1 MKKHLKIAALTIVS
15 LLAFASCST
24 VKKLPED
31 LSGKAH
37 ARFVGIWTLT
47 GVNYEGTTP
56 GTIQTIFDQGAPA
69 DFIGSTWNLTNS
81 GEGIYTL
88 TNGTIQS
95 IFWSN
100 NNTNGA
106 VFQFKKLYKGD
117 SARKVQDG
125 YVLTVSD
132 ISAANMTLKA
142 PVTIGND
149 TVYVV
154 FSFSKT
160 Q

>member
-1 MKKHLKIAALTIVS
+1 MKKHLQIAALGIFAI
-15 LLAFASCST
+15 LAFASCST
-24 VKKLPED
+24 VKKIPED

-37 ARFVGIWTLT
+37 AQFVGIWTLT
-47 GVNYEGTTP
+47 AVNYEGTTP
-56 GTIQTIFDQGAPA
+56 GNIQTIFDQGAPA

-81 GEGIYTL
+81 GEGLYTL
-88 TNGTIQS
+88 TGGTIQA

-106 VFQFKKLYKGD
+106 VFQFKKIYHGE
-117 SARKVQDG
+117 SARKVQEG
-125 YVLTVSD
+125 YVLTVGD
-132 ISAANMTLKA
+132 ISSTNMTLKA
-142 PVTIGND
+142 PVTVGNN
-149 TVYVV
+149 TAYVV